1 MRIAYPQ
8 FLDLSTCTKSDFN
21 ERLCQYAPIEIILII
36 WDRKK
41 WTILTFDLL
50 KLRTFSNDLE
60 TFHHRFIDKTVL
72 KVDHHQAMWSRYAC
86 TALIRF
92 YFFKLKRECERIS

>member
-21 ERLCQYAPIEIILII
+21 ERLCQ
-36 WDRKK
+36 
-41 WTILTFDLL
+41 
-50 KLRTFSNDLE
+50 LRTFSNDLE

-92 YFFKLKRECERIS
+92 YCFKLKQECERIS